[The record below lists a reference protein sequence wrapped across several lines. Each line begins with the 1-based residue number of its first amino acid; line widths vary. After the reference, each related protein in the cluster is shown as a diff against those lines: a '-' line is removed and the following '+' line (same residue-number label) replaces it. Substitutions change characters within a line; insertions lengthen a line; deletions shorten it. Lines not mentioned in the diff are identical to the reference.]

1 MVMLDANMILRYL
14 LNDNQ
19 EMADGLTRS
28 VHLIQF
34 ALLQIALLI
43 IFMRVE
49 VSHLN
54 LHKSGIEI
62 IQLKM

>member
-1 MVMLDANMILRYL
+1 MIF
-14 LNDNQ
+14 DNQ